1 MAGDEQ
7 DDASKTEDP
16 THKRLEDAVKKGQVA
31 SSREVNSFFILLG
44 MTFILVLLAPG
55 VMSDVKSRLSRY
67 VTMPHDYEIDK
78 ASFQL
83 EMSSLLSDL
92 LVIMLLPAL
101 VAVASVFAAN
111 LVQNK
116 FIFSAEPIMPKLEKI
131 SPLKGLK
138 RMFSR
143 RSMVEF
149 IKGIIKITVV
159 GAVSVAAIW
168 PYKEYMQ
175 LLPDED
181 MADLLA
187 FTSTLTLRML
197 IGVCV
202 IMFLI
207 AIIDY
212 AYQKFEYLK
221 NLRMTKQE
229 VKDEYKQQEGDPL
242 VKQKLR
248 QIRRE
253 RARKRMM
260 ENVPKADVVITNP
273 THYAVAL
280 QYDQLTMSAP
290 HVVAK
295 GKDKV
300 ALRIREV
307 AEQHKITVMRNP
319 PLARLLYDNAEL
331 DEEIPLEYFKAV
343 AEIIGYV
350 YKLKGIKFKK
360 SDKK

>member
-1 MAGDEQ
+1 MSDNEQ

-16 THKRLEDAVKKGQVA
+16 THKRLEDAIKKGQVA

-44 MTFILVLLAPG
+44 LTFIIMLLAPG
-55 VMSDVKSRLSRY
+55 IMHDLKARLTRY
-67 VTMPHDYEIDK
+67 VTMPQDFVIDK
-78 ASFQL
+78 ASFQN
-83 EMSSLLSDL
+83 EMSDLLSDV

-101 VAVASVFAAN
+101 VAIASVFAAN
-111 LVQNK
+111 IVQNR
-116 FIFSAEPIMPKLEKI
+116 FVFSIEPVIPKLEKI
-131 SPLKGLK
+131 SPLKGIKKL
-138 RMFSR
+138 FSR
-143 RSMVEF
+143 RTLVEF
-149 IKGIIKITVV
+149 IKGLIKITIV
-159 GAVSVAAIW
+159 GVVSVMAIW
-168 PYKEYMQ
+168 PYKEHMR
-175 LLPDED
+175 LLPDESMYD
-181 MADLLA
+181 MLS
-187 FTSTLTLRML
+187 FTSTVTGRML
-197 IGVCV
+197 IGVC
-202 IMFLI
+202 IITFLI
-207 AIIDY
+207 AIIDF
-212 AYQKFEYLK
+212 AYQKLEYMK

-300 ALRIREV
+300 AHRIREM
-307 AEQHKITVMRNP
+307 AEQHKITIMRNP

-331 DEEIPLEYFKAV
+331 EEEIPLEYFKAV
-343 AEIIGYV
+343 AEIISYV
-350 YKLKGIKFKK
+350 YKLKGIKFQK
-360 SDKK
+360 SKNE